1 MPDKEKNND
10 TATKKAEKN
19 TEAKQ
24 VISEDERFHYI
35 GFEVFPGKP
44 KDLFESEEEKK
55 KWVES
60 VIERRKKG
68 AALIREECT
77 LCEERVTLIDKIVLS
92 IACVVIFASLFM
104 PWFAVY
110 NEIEETA
117 TISETPADSAMVAA
131 TTADSL
137 NDSLAAIM
145 DSAVDTAAAVAQQE
159 TAPVDTAAMAAT
171 EAGGEKA
178 SVTSEKRG
186 VTEEIIHG
194 YVAKKKFYKEYDR
207 VSAIGAIISIGSLG
221 SYVFSSGFALLLTV
235 IVFMIYIILCIALP
249 IYTLFGLYGGKG
261 DPDEQVLKLKK
272 ILRYNWIPLIL
283 FVIALVLSFFGGDY
297 SFDAAS
303 MYTSLGDGYN
313 VGVFLDSLSW
323 GVIVSLAA
331 FILVAAK
338 GSEI

>member
-1 MPDKEKNND
+1 MPDKEKNSN
-10 TATKKAEKN
+10 TATKAEKK
-19 TEAKQ
+19 TEIKRN
-24 VISEDERFHYI
+24 ISEDERFHYI

-44 KDLFESEEEKK
+44 KDLFKSEAEKK
-55 KWVES
+55 KWVDS

-68 AALIREECT
+68 AKIREECT
-77 LCEERVTLIDKIVLS
+77 LLEERVTLIDKIVLS

-117 TISETPADSAMVAA
+117 KITETPADSAMVAA
-131 TTADSL
+131 TPADSL
-137 NDSLAAIM
+137 TDSLAAVM
-145 DSAVDTAAAVAQQE
+145 GSALDTTTAGAQQE
-159 TAPVDTAAMAAT
+159 AAPVDTAAMAAAAT
-171 EAGGEKA
+171 TGSGGRA
-178 SVTSEKRG
+178 SVTSEKQG

-194 YVAKKKFYKEYDR
+194 YVAKKKYYKEYDR

-235 IVFMIYIILCIALP
+235 IVFLVYILLCIALP
-249 IYTLFGLYGGKG
+249 IYTLIGLYGGKG
-261 DPDEQVLKLKK
+261 DPDERVLKLKK

-283 FVIALVLSFFGGDY
+283 FVVALVLSFFGGDY
-297 SFDAAS
+297 SFDAAT
-303 MYTSLGDGYN
+303 MYSSLGDGYN

-323 GVIVSLAA
+323 GVIISLAA